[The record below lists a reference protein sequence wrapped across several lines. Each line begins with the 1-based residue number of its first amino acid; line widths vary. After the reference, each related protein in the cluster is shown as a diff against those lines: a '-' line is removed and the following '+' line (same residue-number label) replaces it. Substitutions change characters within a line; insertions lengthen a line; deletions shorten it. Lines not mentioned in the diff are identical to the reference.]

1 MRGESSGAGTRDSA
15 DVGVDGSGGSARR
28 RRTVA
33 GNCLRLLVPLATA
46 VLLAGCLR
54 LPIQTPERDI
64 AEPPDGPYGDAVR
77 AIRGTAGDWTG
88 RLVLRDDASRSLIVQ
103 PLTVASEVAA
113 DGLHVVSHRAFTPT
127 SVAPTATRATDV
139 TWIDPQAGTLH
150 LAAFTA
156 DEHRDE
162 HYRIRAFSRSDRWNW
177 ILVADG
183 RGDRDGVRVTLTRGG
198 NRLSWRRD
206 EAGADGQYR
215 FRTLLTLDRDDS

>member
-1 MRGESSGAGTRDSA
+1 
-15 DVGVDGSGGSARR
+15 V
-28 RRTVA
+28 
-33 GNCLRLLVPLATA
+33 NCLRLLPVATA

-54 LPIQTPERDI
+54 LPIQVPERDI
-64 AEPPDGPYGDAVR
+64 ADAPGGPYGDAVR
-77 AIRGTAGDWTG
+77 AIRGTAGEWTG
-88 RLVLRDDASRSLIVQ
+88 RLVLRDDASRSLIIQ

-127 SVAPTATRATDV
+127 TAAAAPTATRAMDV

-156 DEHRDE
+156 VAHRDE
-162 HYRIRAFSRSDRWNW
+162 HYRIRAFSRSDHWNW
-177 ILVADG
+177 ILIADG
-183 RGDRDGVRVTLTRGG
+183 RGERDGVRVTLTRGG

-206 EAGADGQYR
+206 EAGADGEYR